1 MKIHQLIALSIKTFL
16 LLNSEVVFIWRITDR
31 ITEQDTLALIFQS
44 TEKTWKNIPK
54 VLIALIQFKSM
65 FKF

>member
-1 MKIHQLIALSIKTFL
+1 MKIHQLIALTIQTFL
-16 LLNSEVVFIWRITDR
+16 LLNSEVVFIWR